1 MSRFINLEEFE
12 TADPARPPA
21 LSRITPEDLDAQVS
35 ASYEQG
41 YSAGFEDA
49 VRQEDEARQ
58 HISAELARNLQD
70 LSFTFH
76 EARSHV
82 LRGLEP
88 LLTQLTQAFLPEF
101 AAAALG
107 PLVQSEIVK
116 LAEHATDREFELL
129 IPPGQK
135 SVIEHVLE
143 DAPSLPIS
151 IIEEPSLGP
160 GQALLRAGKLERSI
174 DLQNVIDKMK
184 HAISALYAELP
195 GEMANG

>member
-129 IPPGQK
+129 IPPDPD
-135 SVIEHVLE
+135 SVPRLSNMFWKTRHRCRFRLSRNRVWVRGKPCCGLE
-143 DAPSLPIS
+143 SWN
-151 IIEEPSLGP
+151 G
-160 GQALLRAGKLERSI
+160 RSI
-174 DLQNVIDKMK
+174 CKMSSTK
-184 HAISALYAELP
+184 
-195 GEMANG
+195 